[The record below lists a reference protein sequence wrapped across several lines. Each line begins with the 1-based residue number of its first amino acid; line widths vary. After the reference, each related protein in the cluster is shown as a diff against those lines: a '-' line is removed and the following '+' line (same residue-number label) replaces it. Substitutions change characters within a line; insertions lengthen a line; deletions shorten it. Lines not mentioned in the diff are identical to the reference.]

1 MTTKEYKKYRATL
14 HQKQKPKKP
23 RRHSLVRQSLR
34 ERLMNDWVERRFL
47 EMSSLKNICEVNH
60 GSFD

>member
-34 ERLMNDWVERRFL
+34 ERLMNDWVERRIANAAEL
-47 EMSSLKNICEVNH
+47 HEVMT
-60 GSFD
+60 S